1 MTGLKFLLTT
11 YSTAFTISG
20 GGESELV
27 QVAEILKSSGVHT
40 DIYGIGSRPL
50 TFYDGVIHFSVHAD
64 SHAILREAAIRNK
77 RIFLWPNV
85 WWLAPI
91 PASEVERI
99 QEITRIAHKLLF
111 KSQAELENFTQYIQ
125 VPAEKVEVLP
135 ACVSNRFLVQ
145 PDTDLLSTVSNSTD
159 FALCLGLIEPIKN
172 QLQTIRAL
180 NQLNLDG
187 LFVGGARDDDYYRQC
202 VAEAHSGITFL
213 PFVQPCSAL
222 LRSIIANCKVMV
234 EPSIDP
240 PGRSSLEGAIMQK
253 PLVMSDGPWQREHFE
268 DDVWYTSTDSVSDL
282 ASAIGG
288 AIDDLDRDAK
298 VTATYDRVM
307 ARHSASIIGP
317 QIAALLARESI

>member
-1 MTGLKFLLTT
+1 MTGLKFILTT
-11 YSTAFTISG
+11 YSTAFTVSG

-27 QVAEILKSSGVHT
+27 QVAEILKASGVHT

-50 TFYDGVIHFSVHAD
+50 NFYDGVIHFSVHAD
-64 SHAILREAAIRNK
+64 SYAILREAATRNK

-85 WWLAPI
+85 WWLDPV
-91 PASEVERI
+91 PASEVARI

-111 KSQAELENFTQYIQ
+111 KSNAELENFTQYIE
-125 VPAEKVEVLP
+125 VPAEKIEVLP
-135 ACVSNRFLVQ
+135 TCVSNRFLAQ
-145 PDTDLLSTVSNSTD
+145 PDKDLLSTISNSTD

-180 NQLNLDG
+180 NELKLDG
-187 LFVGGARDDDYYRQC
+187 LFVGGVRDEDYFRQC
-202 VAEAHSGITFL
+202 VAEAHPGIAFL
-213 PFVQPCSAL
+213 PFIQPCSAL
-222 LRSIIANCKVMV
+222 LRSIIANCNVMV

-268 DDVWYTSTDSVSDL
+268 DGVWYTSENSVSAI
-282 ASAIGG
+282 ASAITG
-288 AIDDLDRDAK
+288 AINDVDRDAK

-317 QIAALLARESI
+317 QIAELLARESI

>member
-1 MTGLKFLLTT
+1 MTGLKFILTT
-11 YSTAFTISG
+11 YSTAFTVSG

-27 QVAEILKSSGVHT
+27 QVAEILKASGVHT

-50 TFYDGVIHFSVHAD
+50 NFYDGVIHFSVHAD
-64 SHAILREAAIRNK
+64 GHAILREAAIRNK

-99 QEITRIAHKLLF
+99 QQITQMAHKLLF
-111 KSQAELENFTQYIQ
+111 KSRAELENFTQYID
-125 VPAEKVEVLP
+125 VPAEKIEILP
-135 ACVSNRFLVQ
+135 TCVSNRFLAQ
-145 PDTDLLSTVSNSTD
+145 PDKDLLSTITNSTD

-180 NQLNLDG
+180 NQLKLDG
-187 LFVGGARDDDYYRQC
+187 LFVGGARDDDYSRQC

-213 PFVQPCSAL
+213 PFIQPCSAL
-222 LRSIIANCKVMV
+222 LRSIIANCSVMV

-253 PLVMSDGPWQREHFE
+253 PLVMSDGPWQREHF
-268 DDVWYTSTDSVSDL
+268 DDGVWYASPDSVD
-282 ASAIGG
+282 AIAAAISG
-288 AIDDLDRDAK
+288 AINDAGRDAR
-298 VTATYDRVM
+298 VATTYDRVM
-307 ARHSASIIGP
+307 AHHSASIIGP

>member
-1 MTGLKFLLTT
+1 MTGLKFILTT
-11 YSTAFTISG
+11 YSTAFTVSG

-27 QVAEILKSSGVHT
+27 QVAEILKASGVHT

-50 TFYDGVIHFSVHAD
+50 NFYDGVIHFSVHAD

-85 WWLAPI
+85 WWLGPI

-111 KSQAELENFTQYIQ
+111 KSQAELENFTQYIR
-125 VPAEKVEVLP
+125 VPAEKIEVLP
-135 ACVSNRFLVQ
+135 TCVSNRFLAQ
-145 PDTDLLSTVSNSTD
+145 PDKDLLSTVSNSTD

-180 NQLNLDG
+180 NELQLDG

-202 VAEAHSGITFL
+202 VAEAHPGITFL

-222 LRSIIANCKVMV
+222 LRSIIANCNVMV

-268 DDVWYTSTDSVSDL
+268 DDVWYTSTDSVSTI
-282 ASAIGG
+282 ASAIAG
-288 AIDDLDRDAK
+288 AINDTDREAK
-298 VTATYDRVM
+298 VAATYARVM

-317 QIAALLARESI
+317 QIAELLARESI

>member
-1 MTGLKFLLTT
+1 MTGLKFILTT
-11 YSTAFTISG
+11 YSTAFTVSG

-27 QVAEILKSSGVHT
+27 QVAEILKASGVHT

-50 TFYDGVIHFSVHAD
+50 NFYDGVIHFSVHAD

-85 WWLAPI
+85 WWLGPI

-111 KSQAELENFTQYIQ
+111 KSHAELENFTQYIP
-125 VPAEKVEVLP
+125 VPAEKIEVLP
-135 ACVSNRFLVQ
+135 TCVSNRFLAQ
-145 PDTDLLSTVSNSTD
+145 PDKDLLSTVSNSTD

-180 NQLNLDG
+180 NELQLDG

-202 VAEAHSGITFL
+202 VAEAHPGIAFL
-213 PFVQPCSAL
+213 PFIQPCSAL
-222 LRSIIANCKVMV
+222 LRSIIANCNVMV

-268 DDVWYTSTDSVSDL
+268 NGVWYTATDSVSAI
-282 ASAIGG
+282 ASAIAG
-288 AIDDLDRDAK
+288 AINDTDRDAK
-298 VTATYDRVM
+298 VAATYDRVM

-317 QIAALLARESI
+317 QIAELLARESI

>member
-1 MTGLKFLLTT
+1 MNDLKFILTT
-11 YSTAFTISG
+11 YSTAFTVSG

-27 QVAEILKSSGVHT
+27 QVAEILRTSGVHV

-50 TFYDGVIHFSVHAD
+50 NFYDGVIHFSVHAD
-64 SHAILREAAIRNK
+64 SHAILREAANRNK

-85 WWLAPI
+85 WWLEPV

-99 QEITRIAHKLLF
+99 QGITRMAHKLLF
-111 KSQAELENFTQYIQ
+111 KSQAELDNFTQYIQ
-125 VPAEKVEVLP
+125 VPAEKVEILP
-135 ACVSNRFLVQ
+135 TCVSNRFLVP
-145 PDTDLLSTVSNSTD
+145 PDKDLLSTVSNSTD

-180 NQLNLDG
+180 NELKLDG

-202 VAEAHSGITFL
+202 VAEAHSGVTFL
-213 PFVQPCSAL
+213 PFIQPCSAL
-222 LRSIIANCKVMV
+222 LRSIIANCSVMA

-268 DDVWYTSTDSVSDL
+268 DDVWYTSTNSVD
-282 ASAIGG
+282 AIARAIAG
-288 AIDDLDRDAK
+288 AINDPDREAK
-298 VTATYDRVM
+298 VTATYERVM
-307 ARHSASIIGP
+307 ARHSAATIGP

>member
-1 MTGLKFLLTT
+1 MTGLKFVLTT
-11 YSTAFTISG
+11 YSTAFTVSG

-27 QVAEILKSSGVHT
+27 QVAEILKASGVHT

-50 TFYDGVIHFSVHAD
+50 NFYDGVIHFSVHAD
-64 SHAILREAAIRNK
+64 SHAILREAATRNK

-85 WWLAPI
+85 WWLDPI
-91 PASEVERI
+91 PASEVARI

-111 KSQAELENFTQYIQ
+111 KSHAELENFTQYIQ
-125 VPAEKVEVLP
+125 VPAEKIEVLP
-135 ACVSNRFLVQ
+135 TCVSNRFLAQ
-145 PDTDLLSTVSNSTD
+145 PDRDLLSTVSNSTD

-180 NQLNLDG
+180 NELKLDG
-187 LFVGGARDDDYYRQC
+187 LFVGGVRDDDYFLQC
-202 VAEAHSGITFL
+202 IAEAHPGIAFL
-213 PFVQPCSAL
+213 PFIQPCSAL
-222 LRSIIANCKVMV
+222 LRSIIANCNVMV

-268 DDVWYTSTDSVSDL
+268 DGVWYTSENSVSAI
-282 ASAIGG
+282 ASAITG
-288 AIDDLDRDAK
+288 AISDADRDAK
-298 VTATYDRVM
+298 VAATYDRVM

-317 QIAALLARESI
+317 QIADLLARESI

>member
-1 MTGLKFLLTT
+1 MTGLKFILTT
-11 YSTAFTISG
+11 YSTAFTVSG

-27 QVAEILKSSGVHT
+27 QVAEILKGSGVHT

-50 TFYDGVIHFSVHAD
+50 SFYDGVIHFSVHAD
-64 SHAILREAAIRNK
+64 SHAILREAALRNK

-85 WWLAPI
+85 WWLGPI
-91 PASEVERI
+91 PASEVERVE
-99 QEITRIAHKLLF
+99 EITRIAHKLLF
-111 KSQAELENFTQYIQ
+111 KSQAELDNFQQYIR
-125 VPAEKVEVLP
+125 VPAEKIEILP
-135 ACVSNRFLVQ
+135 TCVSNRFLAQ
-145 PDTDLLSTVSNSTD
+145 PDKDLLSTVSNATD

-180 NQLNLDG
+180 NELKLDG
-187 LFVGGARDDDYYRQC
+187 LFVGGARDDDYYQQC

-213 PFVQPCSAL
+213 PFIQPCSAL
-222 LRSIIANCKVMV
+222 LRSIIANCSVIA

-268 DDVWYTSTDSVSDL
+268 DGVWYASPDSVDSI
-282 ASAIGG
+282 ASAITG
-288 AIDDLDRDAK
+288 AINDTDRDAK
-298 VTATYDRVM
+298 VAATYDRVM
-307 ARHSASIIGP
+307 SRHSASIIGP

>member
-1 MTGLKFLLTT
+1 MTGLKFVLTT
-11 YSTAFTISG
+11 YSTAFTVSG

-27 QVAEILKSSGVHT
+27 QVAEILKASGVHI

-50 TFYDGVIHFSVHAD
+50 NFYDGVIHFSVHAD
-64 SHAILREAAIRNK
+64 SHAILREAAVRNK

-85 WWLAPI
+85 WWLGPI
-91 PASEVERI
+91 PASEVDRI
-99 QEITRIAHKLLF
+99 QEIIRIAHKLLF

-125 VPAEKVEVLP
+125 VPAEKIEVLP
-135 ACVSNRFLVQ
+135 TCVSNRFLAQ
-145 PDTDLLSTVSNSTD
+145 PDKDLLSTVSNSTD

-172 QLQTIRAL
+172 QLLTIRAL
-180 NQLNLDG
+180 NEIKLDG

-202 VAEAHSGITFL
+202 IAEAHPGITFL
-213 PFVQPCSAL
+213 PFIQPCSAL
-222 LRSIIANCKVMV
+222 LRSIIANCNVMV

-268 DDVWYTSTDSVSDL
+268 DNVWYTRTDSVSAI
-282 ASAIGG
+282 ASAITG
-288 AIDDLDRDAK
+288 AVDDADRDAK
-298 VTATYDRVM
+298 VAATYERVM